1 MLVTG
6 EDVIR
11 VVGDIVWRQVA
22 SFSTGYTI
30 LCGCVCP
37 FTLYKGFRSGV
48 QTVSRFSGTWKHGSN
63 CTRVKNQDSVTN
75 EPDVTP

>member
-1 MLVTG
+1 VLVTG

-11 VVGDIVWRQVA
+11 VGEDIVWRQVA

-30 LCGCVCP
+30 LGGCVCP

-48 QTVSRFSGTWKHGSN
+48 QTVSRFLGT
-63 CTRVKNQDSVTN
+63 
-75 EPDVTP
+75 

>member
-1 MLVTG
+1 MLATG

-11 VVGDIVWRQVA
+11 VGEDIVWRQAA

-30 LCGCVCP
+30 LGGCVCP

-48 QTVSRFSGTWKHGSN
+48 QTVSRFLGTWK
-63 CTRVKNQDSVTN
+63 QLY
-75 EPDVTP
+75 

>member
-6 EDVIR
+6 EDVIS
-11 VVGDIVWRQVA
+11 VGGDIAWRQAA
-22 SFSTGYTI
+22 SFSPGCTI

-48 QTVSRFSGTWKHGSN
+48 QTVLRFSGTWK
-63 CTRVKNQDSVTN
+63 QLY
-75 EPDVTP
+75 